1 MSNELVDDNLDE
13 IVEKIFSKPPKE
25 RCSIHL
31 ELEEETAEIAQDE
44 SVDKFVFNIL
54 FLITYKGI
62 KKLYGKDK
70 EMINLKESEIMVIK
84 EYVRSYGYELVVR
97 GNNTD
102 RDPWDIIKSGE
113 RLINYQVHFDKI
125 Y

>member
-1 MSNELVDDNLDE
+1 MSDELVDDNLDE

>member
-102 RDPWDIIKSGE
+102 RDPWDIIKSGD

>member
-1 MSNELVDDNLDE
+1 MSDELMDDNLDD

-44 SVDKFVFNIL
+44 SVERFIFNIL

-102 RDPWDIIKSGE
+102 RDPWEIIKSGE

>member
-1 MSNELVDDNLDE
+1 MSQELMDDNLDE

-31 ELEEETAEIAQDE
+31 ELEEETAEIAQGE
-44 SVDKFVFNIL
+44 NVEGFIFNIL
-54 FLITYKGI
+54 FLITYKGM

-70 EMINLKESEIMVIK
+70 EIINLTKTEIMVIK
-84 EYVRSYGYELVVR
+84 DYVRSYGYELVIR

-102 RDPWDIIKSGE
+102 RDPWEIIKSGE
-113 RLINYQVHFDKI
+113 RLMNYQVHFDKI

>member
-102 RDPWDIIKSGE
+102 RDPWEIIKSGE